1 MGETGGMLNVVIGL
15 LAVVA
20 VALAVVTLVMG
31 NRGQLVFESRKAGY
45 RTPESI
51 KQESRWAALEY
62 VGGAVT
68 IIGLIANLAVVAVLG
83 LVAAAA
89 GYVMVMAVRRAAAR

>member
-1 MGETGGMLNVVIGL
+1 MLDALIAL
-15 LAVVA
+15 LAVA
-20 VALAVVTLVMG
+20 ALALAVVTLVMG

-68 IIGLIANLAVVAVLG
+68 IIGLLANIVVVAVLG
-83 LVAAAA
+83 LVAAAV
-89 GYVMVMAVRRAAAR
+89 GYAMVMVVSRAAAR

>member
-1 MGETGGMLNVVIGL
+1 MLDAIIAL
-15 LAVVA
+15 LALVA
-20 VALAVVTLVMG
+20 VALAVATLVMG

-68 IIGLIANLAVVAVLG
+68 IIGLIANIAVVAVLG
-83 LVAAAA
+83 LAAAAA
-89 GYVMVMAVRRAAAR
+89 GYVMVMVVRRAAAR

>member
-1 MGETGGMLNVVIGL
+1 MLNVVIGL
-15 LAVVA
+15 LAVAA

-62 VGGAVT
+62 LGGAVT
-68 IIGLIANLAVVAVLG
+68 IIGLIANIAVVAVLG
-83 LVAAAA
+83 LIAAAA
-89 GYVMVMAVRRAAAR
+89 GYTMVMVVRRAAAR